1 MVLRRIDV
9 LSTAKLLGILY
20 AVFGLIGGV
29 VFAVVSLLGLFVG
42 SPDSAGPMAFGALF
56 GAGALVFFPILYGV
70 MGFIGG
76 ALAAWLY
83 NVLAGAVGG
92 IRLELE
98 NDTVAR

>member
-29 VFAVVSLLGLFVG
+29 VFAVVALLGLFAG
-42 SPDSAGPMAFGALF
+42 NPDSPAQTAFGALF

-76 ALAAWLY
+76 ALGAWLY
-83 NVLAGAVGG
+83 NVLAGVVGG
-92 IRLELE
+92 IRLELV
-98 NDTVAR
+98 NDTPTR